1 MSVNVRVT
9 AVNKKRLDS
18 LGTAELLL
26 PSGCAEWEN
35 ASWRSAAKDTDERER
50 HECTFRGWGG
60 GWLVFSYILEG
71 CVVDADNDGPSF
83 YIVYSHVAIHIQY
96 ILTLA
101 MVGGA
106 ARTAARE
113 GGGKITQSE
122 ERERG
127 PCAKALTNV
136 LPPFDRCNSPSNCSI
151 PTGHE
156 HNSIRQFTRHTRR
169 YCVCVCKS
177 VSSVVL
183 LERPIQ

>member
-1 MSVNVRVT
+1 M
-9 AVNKKRLDS
+9 
-18 LGTAELLL
+18 
-26 PSGCAEWEN
+26 
-35 ASWRSAAKDTDERER
+35 
-50 HECTFRGWGG
+50 
-60 GWLVFSYILEG
+60 VFSYILEG